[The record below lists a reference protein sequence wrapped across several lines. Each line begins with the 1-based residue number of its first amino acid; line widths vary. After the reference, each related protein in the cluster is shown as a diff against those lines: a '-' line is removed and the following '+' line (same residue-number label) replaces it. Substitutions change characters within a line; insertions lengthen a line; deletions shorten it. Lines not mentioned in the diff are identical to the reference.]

1 MPNAVPASMPVFRRL
16 RSERSEHDRRAR
28 RRSAP
33 AALAYGAIFAM
44 CAVTDASAGGGPFGI
59 DHVVPYDDSG
69 IWARS
74 HQVHLA
80 VGTALV
86 VVSGSLWFGDD
97 NKIGDTF
104 WRSFDAMA
112 MSAVTTEVMKFTFS
126 RERPSQ
132 TSDPNR
138 FFTGSGNE
146 SFPSGEVA
154 EIASAVTPMMIAY
167 GPEHPWV
174 YGLAVL
180 PVYDAIA
187 RVKVHGHWQSDVLVG
202 GAIGVGF
209 GVYASQRESPLI
221 VSALPRGITIGIS
234 KRF

>member
-1 MPNAVPASMPVFRRL
+1 MLAVLHVA
-16 RSERSEHDRRAR
+16 
-28 RRSAP
+28 
-33 AALAYGAIFAM
+33 
-44 CAVTDASAGGGPFGI
+44 DASAGGGPFGI

-74 HQVHLA
+74 HQTHLA
-80 VGTALV
+80 VGTALAV
-86 VVSGSLWFGDD
+86 AGGALWFGDD

-112 MSAVTTEVMKFTFS
+112 MSAVTTGVMKFTFS

-132 TSDPNR
+132 TNDPNR
-138 FFTGSGNE
+138 FFTGHGNE

-174 YGLAVL
+174 YGLAAL
-180 PVYDAIA
+180 PIYDAIA
-187 RVKVHGHWQSDVLVG
+187 RVKVHGHWQSDVLIG

-209 GVYASQRESPLI
+209 GVYASRRETPLT
-221 VSALPRGITIGIS
+221 VGLLPRGLTIGIS